1 MQRSALFSLLFLMGL
16 ARPPQTE
23 RQTLFLF
30 AADYK
35 LCLYLTPTI
44 TDVATCDQ

>member
-23 RQTLFLF
+23 RQTLFL
-30 AADYK
+30 
-35 LCLYLTPTI
+35 LPTI
-44 TDVATCDQ
+44 SAANT